1 MRLIGRIL
9 GWLLIGLA
17 VTGLTLWGVGALYY
31 AGPGGDLT
39 RSLFAAAFALA
50 TAAAFL
56 ILPNRRRTFLGFGIA
71 CVGLFLWWSTIEPSN
86 DREWQPDVAVLP
98 TATVDGDRVTM
109 RNIRNLEYRTEF
121 DFTPRYYDKT
131 FDLKKLDSV
140 DMIASYWAGEDIAH
154 LFLSFGFGGED
165 YVAVSVET
173 RKEKT
178 EGYSTLKGFF
188 KQYELFYVVADERDL
203 IRVRTNYRKPAE
215 DVYVYRLRLPRAQ
228 VRRLFMDY
236 VSDINELAADAEFY
250 NTLTTNCTTAIL
262 LHAQAS
268 GGIAQYNWK
277 ILLSGHTPEYAYEL
291 GKLDNS
297 LPFEELRRR
306 SRVNDRARAANDAP
320 DFSQRIRAGIPLPP
334 PPG

>member
-9 GWLLIGLA
+9 SWLLIGLA
-17 VTGLTLWGVGALYY
+17 VTGLTLWWMGALYY
-31 AGPGGDLT
+31 AGPGGDLP
-39 RSLFAAAFALA
+39 RSVLAVAFGLA
-50 TAAAFL
+50 TAAVFL
-56 ILPNRRRTFLGFGIA
+56 LLPNRRRTLLGFGLA
-71 CVGLFLWWSTIEPSN
+71 CVALFLWWGTIEPSN

-98 TATVDGDRVTM
+98 SATVQGDRVTLH
-109 RNIRNLEYRTEF
+109 NIRNLDYRTET
-121 DFTPRYYDKT
+121 DFTPRHYDKT
-131 FDLKKLDSV
+131 FDLKKLDSI

-165 YVAVSVET
+165 YVAVSIET
-173 RKEKT
+173 RKERT

-215 DVYVYRLRLPRAQ
+215 DVYVYRLRIPRAQ
-228 VRRLFMDY
+228 VRRVFMDY
-236 VSDINELAADAEFY
+236 VREINELATRPAFY
-250 NTLTTNCTTAIL
+250 NTLITNCTTAIL
-262 LHAQAS
+262 MHAQAS
-268 GGIAQYNWK
+268 GGVARYNWK

-291 GKLDNS
+291 GKLDQS
-297 LPFEELRRR
+297 LPFEELRRL

-334 PPG
+334 PAG